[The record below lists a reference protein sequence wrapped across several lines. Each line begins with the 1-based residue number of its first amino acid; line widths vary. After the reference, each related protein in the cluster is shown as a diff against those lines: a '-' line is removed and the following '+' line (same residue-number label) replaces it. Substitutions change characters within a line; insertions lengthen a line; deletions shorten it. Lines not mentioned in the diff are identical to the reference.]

1 MMSGWRKDVQR
12 HRGDYRRRGINSMT
26 NRHSCFNHKAK
37 AVRRGAIYTFR
48 MQNESTDLDWPLDVY
63 RQLKAADVR
72 HVTYVPDAGHSRLIN
87 LLNHDPEVVTS
98 VLTTEEEGIA
108 IAAGGWVGGQR
119 RAILMRCSGAG
130 KWIHRLS

>member
-1 MMSGWRKDVQR
+1 MPARSHSTTIILLSALESVTMYV
-12 HRGDYRRRGINSMT
+12 T
-26 NRHSCFNHKAK
+26 NTHETVPS
-37 AVRRGAIYTFR
+37 VR
-48 MQNESTDLDWPLDVY
+48 MQNESTDLDWPLEVY

-87 LLNHDPEVVTS
+87 LLNHDPGVVTS